1 MAEQSQQ
8 YSITLLCKA
17 LEVSESGSDAW
28 KGRKASHHCRE
39 DAKLAGEIQQILSSP
54 SPSLWESAHP
64 CGAQSAWQALFT
76 QASAA
81 ADAPVGLVSW
91 SETFAQADH
100 QKRSTSSICPQSSQ
114 SGVDGRAA
122 NEQMGQRYQSRRTS
136 RGLVVSGCHPRSLL
150 TYAGRLGGQP
160 PKMAPW
166 LNWRSAWL

>member
-64 CGAQSAWQALFT
+64 CGAQRAWQALFT

-81 ADAPVGLVSW
+81 ANAPVGLVSC
-91 SETFAQADH
+91 SETIAHAD
-100 QKRSTSSICPQSSQ
+100 QQMRSTGAICPQASK
-114 SGVDGRAA
+114 A
-122 NEQMGQRYQSRRTS
+122 
-136 RGLVVSGCHPRSLL
+136 
-150 TYAGRLGGQP
+150 
-160 PKMAPW
+160 
-166 LNWRSAWL
+166 

>member
-39 DAKLAGEIQQILSSP
+39 DAKLAGEIQQILASP

-76 QASAA
+76 QASA
-81 ADAPVGLVSW
+81 VVS
-91 SETFAQADH
+91 
-100 QKRSTSSICPQSSQ
+100 
-114 SGVDGRAA
+114 
-122 NEQMGQRYQSRRTS
+122 S
-136 RGLVVSGCHPRSLL
+136 RGRHTRCSRDWSSDVCSSD
-150 TYAGRLGGQP
+150 
-160 PKMAPW
+160 
-166 LNWRSAWL
+166 